1 MQHARSSSHQ
11 VESFIGMPGLSSCD
25 AWALE
30 HVGSVVVARHL
41 SFSMAYETLVP
52 EPGIEPVSPALQG
65 RFLTTGP
72 PSLDGYFRMGQK
84 QTFLS
89 DLDNPHSCLL
99 TILRPELMKVR
110 FPLIESISVLL
121 LLNRSPIQIE

>member
-1 MQHARSSSHQ
+1 
-11 VESFIGMPGLSSCD
+11 MPGLSSCD

-52 EPGIEPVSPALQG
+52 EPGIEPASPALQG
-65 RFLTTGP
+65 GFLTTVP
-72 PSLDGYFRMGQK
+72 PGKSLDGYFRMGQK

-89 DLDNPHSCLL
+89 DLDNP
-99 TILRPELMKVR
+99 
-110 FPLIESISVLL
+110 
-121 LLNRSPIQIE
+121 